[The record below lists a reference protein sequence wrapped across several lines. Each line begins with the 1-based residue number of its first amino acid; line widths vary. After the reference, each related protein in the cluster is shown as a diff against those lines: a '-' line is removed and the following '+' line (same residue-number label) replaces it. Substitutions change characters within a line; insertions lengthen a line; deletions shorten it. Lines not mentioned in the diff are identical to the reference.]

1 MDVFDLFAKIT
12 LDSEDYERQLRKAS
26 DDTNSFADKLKS
38 GLATAG
44 KVAVAGLAATATAI
58 AGLGKASI
66 ESYSEYEQLVGGVET
81 LFGDSADAVMGYA
94 ENAFKTAG
102 LSANEYMSTVTS
114 FSASLLQSLG
124 GDTEAAA
131 QYANQAITDMSDN
144 ANKMGTSMESIQNA
158 YQGFAKQNYTML
170 DNLKLGYGGT
180 KEEMERLLQDADALS
195 ESFNLQVDESGNLVY
210 SYADI
215 VDAIHIVQ
223 TEMGIT
229 GTTAAEASS
238 TIQGSVDSTK
248 AAWKNL
254 VTGFTDANADMDKLF
269 NDFVES
275 AETAAKNIVP
285 AIGRA
290 VTGILKL
297 LEEKGPDMIAE
308 GVILLGKLAVGL
320 IQGIPDLVRKIPEI
334 VKKIVGA
341 FTSRSSEFS
350 SIGKDIV
357 RGIWNGIS
365 AMANWIT
372 DKVSGFFGGLV
383 DGAKDVLGIHS
394 PSKVFASIGGYMA
407 EGLGEGWGDGYKD
420 VKRQIENGMDFG
432 TASIDFASSGMGKN
446 SGAVA
451 SAGSA
456 MDSRPIVITV
466 QAVLDGKVIY
476 EGAYQYV
483 KNKERMYGKA

>member
-12 LDSEDYERQLRKAS
+12 LDSEDYERQLGKAS

-44 KVAVAGLAATATAI
+44 KVAGAGLAATATAI

-229 GTTAAEASS
+229 GTTAKEASS

-290 VTGILKL
+290 VTGILNL

-341 FTSRSSEFS
+341 FTSRSSEFN

-365 AMANWIT
+365 AMASWIK

-432 TASIDFASSGMGKN
+432 TASVNFSSSGIGKKSVSTYGEAQAN
-446 SGAVA
+446 
-451 SAGSA
+451 
-456 MDSRPIVITV
+456 DERPILITV
-466 QAVLDGKVIY
+466 QSILDGKVIG
-476 EGAYQYV
+476 ETAYRYQ
-483 KNKERMYGKA
+483 KNKQMAYGG